1 MSGVLSGVFAIYC
14 MFTALRLMAVARV
27 YAFSSIQPL
36 VATLFAHF
44 FLHEFLN
51 LTMLVGIVLVS
62 AGVILTQVFR
72 PKEERQA

>member
-1 MSGVLSGVFAIYC
+1 
-14 MFTALRLMAVARV
+14 MFTALRLMSVARV
-27 YAFSSIQPL
+27 YAFSAIQPL

-51 LTMLVGIVLVS
+51 LAMLLGIILVTI
-62 AGVILTQVFR
+62 GVILTQVFR